1 MRCLEGSECNKHI
14 GWRLLDPDK
23 AAEQMRAV
31 GYEPLEPYP
40 GSETKWKCRH
50 SCGAVVSPT
59 FHNVKGKPVTQK
71 CSECRRVPV
80 WKIAALLEVRE
91 LEPVDLSQLNGGA
104 TGLIDCVHLPCGEP
118 TQVRYCHL
126 KDSDTR
132 AGSGGCVTCGPA
144 KSGRAQWTSQA
155 DWLKAAEKAGMK
167 LLEEPGSAKVPVLCE
182 CNRCGRATP
191 TWYSTLRKGGGC
203 ASCNNSASKKGK
215 PTHGSGGFKK
225 NQRGVLYLM
234 SDRQGTLKVGITSVK
249 NEYFRT
255 QAHKFHGW
263 YIVKTWEAPGRVVMR
278 REQDVLRWWRDTL
291 NAPVAKTAEDMPQG
305 GWTETASTR
314 KVGLQRTTDYINE
327 MIAA

>member
-1 MRCLEGSECNKHI
+1 
-14 GWRLLDPDK
+14 
-23 AAEQMRAV
+23 
-31 GYEPLEPYP
+31 
-40 GSETKWKCRH
+40 
-50 SCGAVVSPT
+50 
-59 FHNVKGKPVTQK
+59 
-71 CSECRRVPV
+71 
-80 WKIAALLEVRE
+80 
-91 LEPVDLSQLNGGA
+91 
-104 TGLIDCVHLPCGEP
+104 
-118 TQVRYCHL
+118 
-126 KDSDTR
+126 
-132 AGSGGCVTCGPA
+132 
-144 KSGRAQWTSQA
+144 
-155 DWLKAAEKAGMK
+155 LKAAEKAGMK
-167 LLEEPGSAKVPVLCE
+167 LLGEPGSTKVPVLCE